1 MLITSSMT
9 SHCDILKVMHMQ
21 RIGLGIAGIFVSLF
35 LLFSGITISASRAS
49 LVTFGPPVAY
59 ASSDLLGAIIIAA
72 VIVAV
77 AVAAPELFAGFD
89 ATFSG
94 VSTFIT
100 EDGLLTYGAL
110 GGALEVG
117 TVAAAVAINQVAM
130 IVAECVTGLIC
141 GDDGGNPNS
150 TYSVAAN
157 AASGDECYGAVNS
170 CGQAYKGTYET
181 DPATGAMGC
190 KIGSSFAYGAPPES
204 GCSGPA
210 VTLTALGHAVNSGG
224 STTLNWDSPGAEYCV
239 WKGGQQDVKVPP
251 SGSLETGPLT
261 QNTSYQIHCADSSG
275 SYGQLATLTITVFTP
290 QLTISANPVRVRA
303 GGNSTITWE
312 GKDVKSCTVTSSTGQ
327 AIVSGDADENRLFVA
342 SSPFLTTISTQNK
355 FTIAC
360 QSLVEGDSIPPKS
373 VLVNVVP
380 EYEEF

>member
-1 MLITSSMT
+1 
-9 SHCDILKVMHMQ
+9 MHMQ

-35 LLFSGITISASRAS
+35 LLFSGVTISASRVS
-49 LVTFGPPVAY
+49 PVSFGPPIAY
-59 ASSDLLGAIIIAA
+59 ASSDLLGAVIMAA

-89 ATFSG
+89 ATLGG

-150 TYSVAAN
+150 TYSVAAG
-157 AASGDECYGAVNS
+157 AATGDECYGAVNS
-170 CGQAYKGTYET
+170 CGQAYKGTFET
-181 DPATGAMGC
+181 DPATGTNGC
-190 KIGSSFAYGAPPES
+190 KIGGSFAYGAPPES

-210 VTLTALGHAVNSGG
+210 VTLSALGHAVNSGK
-224 STTLNWDSPGAEYCV
+224 STTLTWDSPGAEYCV
-239 WKGGQQDVKVPP
+239 WKGGEQDVKVPP
-251 SGSLETGPLT
+251 SGNLETGPLT
-261 QNTSYQIHCADSSG
+261 QNTSYQIHCADASG

-290 QLTISANPVRVRA
+290 QVSISANPARVRA
-303 GGNSTITWE
+303 GVQSTISWN
-312 GKDVKSCTVTSSTGQ
+312 GKDVKSCVVASPGGQ
-327 AIVSGDADENRLFVA
+327 TIASGDTDESHIFSMN
-342 SSPFLTTISTQNK
+342 SPFPTTITTQSI
-355 FTIAC
+355 FTITC
-360 QSLVEGDSIPPKS
+360 QSLVDGDSIPPKS
-373 VLVNVVP
+373 VMVNVVP
-380 EYEEF
+380 EYQEF